1 MGVLILNELEES
13 KKALFRALRKYP
25 IITYKNYSLFHSGKK
40 GDDYFDI
47 DRLISHLEEQI
58 SLIENLTLIIK
69 ALQNEGL
76 DFNKLVFIE
85 KSSGPIGMLPIATSL
100 SQNLGVDF
108 VTIRLKHNL
117 RLLHTQVKG
126 WIEKKNQYPLY
137 PGDKVLLIDDVITT
151 GHTQLDAIKLIG
163 KFKAEVV
170 GIAVALIREEKA
182 VDEIKDVTGIK
193 FVGATFTH
201 DELATLGYILP
212 SSKELFTEDYIEK
225 ISKKIF
231 KEDEDKA
238 IEYSKKLNHDLDKE
252 IEMIF
257 QETGFK
263 PSEQIKKGFKN
274 LYITGILNI
283 AQIEE

>member
-13 KKALFRALRKYP
+13 KKALFGALRKYP

-47 DRLISHLEEQI
+47 DRLISHLEEQTA
-58 SLIENLTLIIK
+58 LIKNITLIIQGWQK
-69 ALQNEGL
+69 DGL
-76 DFNKLVFIE
+76 DFNKIVFIE
-85 KSSGPIGMLPIATSL
+85 KSSGPIGMLPIASSL

-108 VTIRLKHNL
+108 VTVRLKQNL

-126 WIEKKNQYPLY
+126 WIEQKNQYPLY

-170 GIAVALIREEKA
+170 GIATVLIRDEIS
-182 VDEIKDVTGIK
+182 VDKIKDVTGIK
-193 FVGATFTH
+193 FIRATFTH
-201 DELATLGYILP
+201 DELATLGYVLP

-231 KEDEDKA
+231 KEDENLA
-238 IEYSKKLNHDLDKE
+238 IEYANKLNKDLDKE
-252 IEMIF
+252 IDLIF
-257 QETGFK
+257 GEVGFE
-263 PSEQIKKGFKN
+263 PNEQIRKSFKN

-283 AQIEE
+283 VQIEG